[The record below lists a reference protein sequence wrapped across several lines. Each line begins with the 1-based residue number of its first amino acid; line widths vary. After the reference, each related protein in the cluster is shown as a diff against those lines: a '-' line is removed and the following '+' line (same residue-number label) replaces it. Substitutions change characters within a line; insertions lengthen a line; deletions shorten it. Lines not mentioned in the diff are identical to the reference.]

1 MSFET
6 GAITTIKKA
15 FDKQDLTAPE
25 MHWEHGVLWV
35 DTGSEYD
42 MDLIADTLENDWL
55 SSDYKT
61 SMNCLKATE
70 TEPWDQWAVD
80 IVPAQ

>member
-1 MSFET
+1 MSFEST
-6 GAITTIKKA
+6 AINSIKSA
-15 FDKQDLTAPE
+15 FDKDNLTAPE
-25 MHWEHGVLWV
+25 MHWEYGTLWV
-35 DTGSEYD
+35 DTNSEED
-42 MDLIADTLENDWL
+42 MDLIADTLENDVL

-80 IVPAQ
+80 IVEA

>member
-6 GAITTIKKA
+6 YSILKVRQA
-15 FDKQDLTAPE
+15 FDNADKPDPD
-25 MHWEHGVLWV
+25 MHWSHGTLWV
-35 DTGSEYD
+35 DTNSEED
-42 MDLIADTLENDWL
+42 MDLVATTLENDVL

-80 IVPAQ
+80 IVEA

>member
-1 MSFET
+1 M
-6 GAITTIKKA
+6 
-15 FDKQDLTAPE
+15 
-25 MHWEHGVLWV
+25 V
-35 DTGSEYD
+35 DTNSTED
-42 MDLIADTLENDWL
+42 MDLIADTLENDVL

-80 IVPAQ
+80 IVEA

>member
-6 GAITTIKKA
+6 TAINSIKSA
-15 FDKQDLTAPE
+15 FDKEDLTAPE
-25 MHWEHGVLWV
+25 MHWEYGTLWV
-35 DTGSEYD
+35 DTNSEED
-42 MDLIADTLENDWL
+42 MDLIADTLENDVL
-55 SSDYKT
+55 SSDFKT

-80 IVPAQ
+80 IVEA